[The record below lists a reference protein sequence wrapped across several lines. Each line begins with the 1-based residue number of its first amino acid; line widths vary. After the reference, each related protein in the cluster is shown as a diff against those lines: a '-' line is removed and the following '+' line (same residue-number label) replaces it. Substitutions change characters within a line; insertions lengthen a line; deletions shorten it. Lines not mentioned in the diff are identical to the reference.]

1 MASLQKVLRP
11 AARRA
16 AFARQVLRPIST
28 TPAFRASVS
37 NAPPR
42 DPPAQADIGVGELE
56 GAKFKIEPMRRVGED
71 DKTMRAR
78 LVCMCFLP
86 NTCHK
91 FPCLHFGNSFS
102 PLGAKVQFADFE
114 QTRAANA
121 APSNLTSSSPPSP
134 TSTCPR

>member
-16 AFARQVLRPIST
+16 AFTRPQQQLLRPLST

-78 LVCMCFLP
+78 LVCMCCFYLSHLYIVI
-86 NTCHK
+86 C
-91 FPCLHFGNSFS
+91 
-102 PLGAKVQFADFE
+102 
-114 QTRAANA
+114 
-121 APSNLTSSSPPSP
+121 
-134 TSTCPR
+134 

>member
-11 AARRA
+11 ATCRA
-16 AFARQVLRPIST
+16 AFARQLLRPLST

-42 DPPAQADIGVGELE
+42 DPPAQVDIGVGELE

-78 LVCMCFLP
+78 LVCMCSSYLILIPLLHLRLTPTMPWLHVEGAFP
-86 NTCHK
+86 ITC
-91 FPCLHFGNSFS
+91 
-102 PLGAKVQFADFE
+102 
-114 QTRAANA
+114 ANA
-121 APSNLTSSSPPSP
+121 VSLT
-134 TSTCPR
+134 RYFLFA